1 MINKKEFEK
10 LVENI
15 REKIGHEKE
24 KIKIKE
30 IIFDKLNNEL
40 IIIVPDRYD
49 KSLVIGKGG
58 WVVGKLRETLNVKH
72 VHVET
77 YSDLLVKKYRMKL
90 SLEKL
95 NKLIKS
101 LRLESLKIIRN
112 LLKNR
117 ITELPL
123 FNIPNFETNEKVL
136 VALSGGVDSSF
147 SLVVM
152 KYLGFDVEAVTV
164 DPGPM
169 ILPKIFKKNIE
180 KLCSTLEVKH
190 KYIKTDFSNFIEEC
204 LKGRFHPCGR
214 CSKKIYEKIKKYCK
228 KKGIKI
234 LVFGDLLSTGYG
246 AISLEDGIVKISLPA
261 LLCMSKHE
269 IKQQV
274 SNFDLELPARFG
286 CPLLHEVHKRFPR
299 LRFYSIQRILRENRA
314 GALEPGESL
323 KLIWRLCKNF
333 DDSIYY

>member
-72 VHVET
+72 VHVEA

-101 LRLESLKIIRN
+101 LRLESLKN
-112 LLKNR
+112 
-117 ITELPL
+117 
-123 FNIPNFETNEKVL
+123 
-136 VALSGGVDSSF
+136 
-147 SLVVM
+147 
-152 KYLGFDVEAVTV
+152 Y
-164 DPGPM
+164 
-169 ILPKIFKKNIE
+169 
-180 KLCSTLEVKH
+180 
-190 KYIKTDFSNFIEEC
+190 
-204 LKGRFHPCGR
+204 
-214 CSKKIYEKIKKYCK
+214 
-228 KKGIKI
+228 
-234 LVFGDLLSTGYG
+234 
-246 AISLEDGIVKISLPA
+246 
-261 LLCMSKHE
+261 
-269 IKQQV
+269 
-274 SNFDLELPARFG
+274 
-286 CPLLHEVHKRFPR
+286 
-299 LRFYSIQRILRENRA
+299 
-314 GALEPGESL
+314 
-323 KLIWRLCKNF
+323 
-333 DDSIYY
+333 